1 MASILETLLDILP
14 NGVSLHDIDMD
25 QVVAMD
31 LVPDISRKKDGED
44 NE

>member
-14 NGVSLHDIDMD
+14 SGVSLHDINMD

-31 LVPDISRKKDGED
+31 LIPNMSMKKDGED
-44 NE
+44 DE